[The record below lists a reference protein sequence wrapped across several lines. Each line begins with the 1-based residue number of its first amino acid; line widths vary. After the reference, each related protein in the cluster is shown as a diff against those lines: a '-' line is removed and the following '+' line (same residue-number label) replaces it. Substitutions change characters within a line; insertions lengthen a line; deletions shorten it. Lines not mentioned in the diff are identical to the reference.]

1 MAIIKINEFIRGVKH
16 MKRVIK
22 RVTKVFT
29 VSFLLI
35 NTFILPVNS
44 ENVDLFK
51 VKLEEIGIPEE
62 YSKNISDHIENLD
75 ISAEEFQA
83 IMNNSS
89 EVFSR
94 IEEGQEINDFS
105 LSDLVGI
112 YSEALRVANDLDIE
126 VKIDSNN
133 KEVEIKDKE
142 NDEIL
147 LKCHIEDVK
156 KYYENYKKS
165 PLTDEEYDDLL
176 KYIDSSDDSIS
187 NNNEDSSVSEKKDT
201 NENSINNDMNEDDT
215 NIDKVEVS
223 DASNTIVNDSESNSS
238 INKAD
243 TISQKNRYRVL
254 SIIYLVLLLCVLLS
268 IVSSKLFKEKDEKW
282 Q

>member
-1 MAIIKINEFIRGVKH
+1 

-22 RVTKVFT
+22 RVTKVVT

-94 IEEGQEINDFS
+94 IEEGQ
-105 LSDLVGI
+105 V
-112 YSEALRVANDLDIE
+112 R
-126 VKIDSNN
+126 K
-133 KEVEIKDKE
+133 
-142 NDEIL
+142 
-147 LKCHIEDVK
+147 
-156 KYYENYKKS
+156 
-165 PLTDEEYDDLL
+165 
-176 KYIDSSDDSIS
+176 
-187 NNNEDSSVSEKKDT
+187 
-201 NENSINNDMNEDDT
+201 
-215 NIDKVEVS
+215 
-223 DASNTIVNDSESNSS
+223 
-238 INKAD
+238 
-243 TISQKNRYRVL
+243 
-254 SIIYLVLLLCVLLS
+254 
-268 IVSSKLFKEKDEKW
+268 
-282 Q
+282 

>member
-1 MAIIKINEFIRGVKH
+1 

-62 YSKNISDHIENLD
+62 YSKNISDHMENLD

-94 IEEGQEINDFS
+94 IEEGQEISDFS

-187 NNNEDSSVSEKKDT
+187 NNNEDSSV
-201 NENSINNDMNEDDT
+201 
-215 NIDKVEVS
+215 
-223 DASNTIVNDSESNSS
+223 
-238 INKAD
+238 
-243 TISQKNRYRVL
+243 
-254 SIIYLVLLLCVLLS
+254 
-268 IVSSKLFKEKDEKW
+268 
-282 Q
+282 